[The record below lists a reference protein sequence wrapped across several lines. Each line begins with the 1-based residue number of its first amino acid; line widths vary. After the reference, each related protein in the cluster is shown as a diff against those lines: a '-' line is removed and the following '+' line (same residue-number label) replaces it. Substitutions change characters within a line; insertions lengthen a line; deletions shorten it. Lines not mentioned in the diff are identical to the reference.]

1 MSRGEWVS
9 SGVGITES
17 IGVGLSQRWEDRG
30 SVGHQSIDG
39 RQASGMHPTG
49 MLSCCMWNFVTIK
62 TKMSS
67 VNTIVSKEKMDV
79 NTWCELV
86 RANIKAV

>member
-1 MSRGEWVS
+1 MGILGGGYPK
-9 SGVGITES
+9 GVGITES
-17 IGVGLSQRWEDRG
+17 IGVGISQRWKDRG
-30 SVGHQSIDG
+30 WVGHQSIYG

-79 NTWCELV
+79 NT
-86 RANIKAV
+86 